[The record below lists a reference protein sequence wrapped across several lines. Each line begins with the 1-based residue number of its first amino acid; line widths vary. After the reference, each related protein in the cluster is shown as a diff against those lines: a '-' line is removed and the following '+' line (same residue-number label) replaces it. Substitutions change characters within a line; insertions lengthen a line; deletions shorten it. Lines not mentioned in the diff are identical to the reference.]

1 MLGPGGIE
9 VIVGAGRGVLGQRE
23 EWWRGSGNGDWRLHR
38 RLYFG
43 ALTALLRRADG
54 EAGFCGGC
62 GQALRLRIANRRG
75 S

>member
-1 MLGPGGIE
+1 M
-9 VIVGAGRGVLGQRE
+9 GRVVAWFRE
-23 EWWRGSGNGDWRLHR
+23 R
-38 RLYFG
+38 RLEVASAVILRRSY
-43 ALTALLRRADG
+43 RRADV

>member
-1 MLGPGGIE
+1 MVIDSQGVPVLVAGPSAGVGKRGGVVQGM
-9 VIVGAGRGVLGQRE
+9 VIGGCIGGYT
-23 EWWRGSGNGDWRLHR
+23 S
-38 RLYFG
+38 
-43 ALTALLRRADG
+43 ALLRGADV